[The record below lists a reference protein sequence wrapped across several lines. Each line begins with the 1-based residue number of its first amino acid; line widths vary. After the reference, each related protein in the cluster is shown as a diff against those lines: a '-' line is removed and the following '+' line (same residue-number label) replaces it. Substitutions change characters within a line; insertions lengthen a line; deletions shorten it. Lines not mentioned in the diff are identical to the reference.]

1 MTYKP
6 MDITAVGILMIEH
19 RQIERVIEVIKTELE
34 ITSKDGRAKPE
45 FIDIAIDFIR
55 TYADKSHHGKE
66 EQIFFRD
73 LYKKKLTKEHKEYID
88 MLIDEHKK
96 GRETVAKLE
105 GAKKKYLEGNSDA
118 LGEIK
123 ECMKWLIDFYP
134 QHIEK
139 EDKHFF
145 ALYRNYLN
153 EKEQNSMLAECLEF
167 DASGIHEK
175 YKDIIERLKKV
186 K

>member
-6 MDITAVGILMIEH
+6 IDITAVGILMLEH
-19 RQIERVIEVIKTELE
+19 RQIERVIEVMKTELE
-34 ITSKDGRAKPE
+34 ITDKEARAKPE

-73 LYKKKLTKEHKEYID
+73 LYKKNIAKKHKDYIDLLVAEHKQ
-88 MLIDEHKK
+88 
-96 GRETVAKLE
+96 GRETVGQLE
-105 GAKKKYLEGNSDA
+105 ATKEKYLKGDSGGLN
-118 LGEIK
+118 EIK

-145 ALYRNYLN
+145 ALYREYLN
-153 EKEQNSMLAECLEF
+153 EEEQDKMLAECLEF
-167 DASGIHEK
+167 DSTGIREK
-175 YKDIIERLKKV
+175 YKDIIARLKKV